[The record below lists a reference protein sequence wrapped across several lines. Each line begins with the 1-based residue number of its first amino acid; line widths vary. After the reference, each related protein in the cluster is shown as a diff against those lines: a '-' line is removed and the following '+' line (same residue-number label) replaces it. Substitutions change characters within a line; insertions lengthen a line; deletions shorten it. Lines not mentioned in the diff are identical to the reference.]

1 MMKYLSRMAFLFIL
15 ACCILSNPAAQ
26 QLPKPSGFVNDF
38 AKVLKEQDALA
49 IENLAASVKE
59 KTGAE
64 LALVTV
70 MSFSPYASIEE
81 FSAALMKDWGIG
93 ERGKDNGVLF
103 VLAMA
108 ERECKIEVGYGLEG
122 AIPDSAAGRIL
133 DTAVIPSFRD
143 GDFSGGLLKG
153 YRTIAA
159 YVAKE
164 KGIDIENFDL
174 PQIKETAGLQHS
186 YGKFVFFIF
195 FVFAFIAIIVSQ
207 VIARR
212 NRMRYGLGGF
222 RAGGFGSG
230 SSFSRSVSNFNDLN
244 KNFNGSSGS
253 FRGFSGGSS
262 GGGGASRKF

>member
-1 MMKYLSRMAFLFIL
+1 MTKNLMRGTFLFIL
-15 ACCILSNPAAQ
+15 VCLVLPFISAQ

-38 AKVLKEQDALA
+38 AGVLKEQDALS
-49 IENLAASVKE
+49 IEKLAAAVKE

-70 MSFSPYASIEE
+70 MSFAPYASIEE
-81 FSAALMKDWGIG
+81 FSAALMNDWGVG

-103 VLAMA
+103 VLAMS
-108 ERECKIEVGYGLEG
+108 ERESKIEVGYGLEG

-133 DTAVIPSFRD
+133 DTAVIPAFRE

-164 KGIDIENFDL
+164 KGVDIESFDL
-174 PQIKETAGLQHS
+174 PQIKKNEGLRHS
-186 YGKFVFFIF
+186 YGRFVFFIF
-195 FVFAFIAIIVSQ
+195 FIFAFIAIIVSQ
-207 VIARR
+207 VMVRR
-212 NRMRYGLGGF
+212 NLIRYGLGSV
-222 RAGGFGSG
+222 RAGSFGSG
-230 SSFSRSVSNFNDLN
+230 SSFSRSVSNFNGSN
-244 KNFNGSSGS
+244 KNFSGSSGS